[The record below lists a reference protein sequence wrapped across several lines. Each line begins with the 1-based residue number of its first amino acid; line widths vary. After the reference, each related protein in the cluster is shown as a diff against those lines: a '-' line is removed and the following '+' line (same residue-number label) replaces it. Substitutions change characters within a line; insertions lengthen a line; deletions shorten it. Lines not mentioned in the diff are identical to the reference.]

1 MNEKIEEVL
10 HLNAQLFQNLGTDST
25 KKEIEAAKIQ
35 ERKNLRAVRE
45 YDPEMIEML
54 LRASDK

>member
-1 MNEKIEEVL
+1 MNKKIEEVL
-10 HLNAQLFQNLGTDST
+10 HLNAKLFQNLGTDST

-45 YDPEMIEML
+45 YDPEMIAML

>member
-1 MNEKIEEVL
+1 MNEKIEEAL

-45 YDPEMIEML
+45 YDPEMIAML

>member
-1 MNEKIEEVL
+1 MNKKIEEVL

-35 ERKNLRAVRE
+35 ERKNLRKVRE

-54 LRASDK
+54 LKASDK

>member
-1 MNEKIEEVL
+1 MNKKIEEML
-10 HLNAQLFQNLGTDST
+10 HLNAQLFQNLGSDST

-35 ERKNLRAVRE
+35 ERKNLRKVRE

-54 LRASDK
+54 LKASDK

>member
-1 MNEKIEEVL
+1 MNKKIEKVL
-10 HLNAQLFQNLGTDST
+10 HLNALLFQNLGTDST

-35 ERKNLRAVRE
+35 ERKNLRKVRE
-45 YDPEMIEML
+45 YDPELIEML

>member
-45 YDPEMIEML
+45 YDPEMIAML

>member
-1 MNEKIEEVL
+1 MNKKIEEVL

-45 YDPEMIEML
+45 YDPEMIAML